1 MSRRELPLPNEQ
13 IGMTPTDFRPHHLN
27 TFVDRTRDLQLP
39 EEGCGDVREDF
50 TVQIATSYL
59 LQAVDSVGSCPDE
72 NLQPFEYVTEV
83 VLQLKQVRIILVY

>member
-1 MSRRELPLPNEQ
+1 MLRRELSLPDEQ
-13 IGMTPTDFRPHHLN
+13 IGVTPTDFRSHHLN

-39 EEGCGDVREDF
+39 EEGCRDVREDF
-50 TVQIATSYL
+50 TVQIATGNL

-83 VLQLKQVRIILVY
+83 VLQLKQARILLVD